1 MSKPKKLRD
10 NRMEADRDERVLP
23 VNCADYGAMGQD
35 VDEVIADAIAD
46 RQLAEKIAEKHGIDV
61 HHIVPRRYVPPQ
73 CTMCTALR
81 GDDTNDYTRV
91 VSTQRE
97 TGLIVRYCKC
107 GFCGNTFKALE
118 RI

>member
-1 MSKPKKLRD
+1 MTKPKKLRD

-23 VNCADYGAMGQD
+23 V
-35 VDEVIADAIAD
+35 EVEA
-46 RQLAEKIAEKHGIDV
+46 

-73 CTMCTALR
+73 CSLCTSLR
-81 GDDTNDYTRV
+81 GNDTNDYTRV

-118 RI
+118 RLQ

>member
-1 MSKPKKLRD
+1 MSKPKRLRD
-10 NRMEADRDERVLP
+10 NRMEAEKDERVLP
-23 VNCADYGAMGQD
+23 ELHHIVPSK
-35 VDEVIADAIAD
+35 VDA
-46 RQLAEKIAEKHGIDV
+46 

-73 CTMCTALR
+73 CTMCTELR

-118 RI
+118 RFQ

>member
-1 MSKPKKLRD
+1 
-10 NRMEADRDERVLP
+10 MEAEKDERVLP
-23 VNCADYGAMGQD
+23 
-35 VDEVIADAIAD
+35 E
-46 RQLAEKIAEKHGIDV
+46 L

-118 RI
+118 RIAQNSQGAETI